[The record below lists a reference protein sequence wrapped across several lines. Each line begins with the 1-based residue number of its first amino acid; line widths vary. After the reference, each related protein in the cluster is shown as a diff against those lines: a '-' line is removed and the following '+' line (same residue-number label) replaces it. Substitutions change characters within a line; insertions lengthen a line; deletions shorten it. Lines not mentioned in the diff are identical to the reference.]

1 MTDFATFLLERRV
14 VSHGDVLLAVE
25 RQMRSRPTIGRL
37 ACELRMLTAAQV
49 FTVLA
54 HQAREPQL
62 RFGEAAIAIGL
73 LKRTEVD
80 DILLE
85 QRRRTPRLDKFLVD
99 AGVLDP
105 ATALELR
112 AEYDNAHPSTTRL
125 RAVPRPARKTG

>member
-1 MTDFATFLLERRV
+1 MTDFATFLLERRA

-25 RQMRSRPTIGRL
+25 RQMRFRPTIGRL

-54 HQAREPQL
+54 EQARHPNL
-62 RFGEAAIAIGL
+62 RFGEAAVQIGL
-73 LKRTEVD
+73 LKRTQVD

-85 QRRRTPRLDKFLVD
+85 QRRRTPRLDQFLVE

-105 ATALELR
+105 AMALELR
-112 AEYDNAHPSTTRL
+112 AEYDNKNPSSMRL
-125 RAVPRPARKTG
+125 RAV